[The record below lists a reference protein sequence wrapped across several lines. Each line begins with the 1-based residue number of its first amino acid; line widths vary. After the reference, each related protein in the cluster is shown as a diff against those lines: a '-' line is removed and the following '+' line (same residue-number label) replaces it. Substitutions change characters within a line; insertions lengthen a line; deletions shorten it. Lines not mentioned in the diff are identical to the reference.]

1 MENIM
6 EKVLYEGIW
15 FRITQVLNLVVTI
28 LFDKEPWSQVF
39 GLKVINER
47 YLSKES
53 LWAVLSV
60 SDHPPTVS
68 GDFCDVF
75 DSFECW

>member
-28 LFDKEPWSQVF
+28 PFDKEPWSQVF
-39 GLKVINER
+39 GLKPSNER

-53 LWAVLSV
+53 LWAVQDASG
-60 SDHPPTVS
+60 HPQTFS
-68 GDFCDVF
+68 GDF
-75 DSFECW
+75 